1 MATITG
7 HEKEVRFSGS
17 NSDSYTGQGK
27 IWEIAKRFN
36 QTSKQI
42 QGSVTCVRRRKVSKD
57 KYEPVGFL

>member
-1 MATITG
+1 MEQFT
-7 HEKEVRFSGS
+7 GS

-36 QTSKQI
+36 QTSKKI

-57 KYEPVGFL
+57 KHEPVGVL